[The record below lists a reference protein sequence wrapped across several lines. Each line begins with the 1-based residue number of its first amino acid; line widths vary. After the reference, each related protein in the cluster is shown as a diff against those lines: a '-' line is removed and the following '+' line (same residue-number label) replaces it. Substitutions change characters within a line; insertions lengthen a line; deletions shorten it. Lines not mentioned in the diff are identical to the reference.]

1 MAEVSNVGQGASG
14 TVLRM
19 LLQPGALCL
28 YSNHEVLVLEGWE
41 LCGRFDR
48 LRVRVQP
55 VMRHEKKTAYLPQG
69 CRIRG
74 FLGFHVTAQFSR

>member
-28 YSNHEVLVLEGWE
+28 YSNHEVLALEGWE

-55 VMRHEKKTAYLPQG
+55 VMRYEKKTAHLPQG
-69 CRIRG
+69 CRITG